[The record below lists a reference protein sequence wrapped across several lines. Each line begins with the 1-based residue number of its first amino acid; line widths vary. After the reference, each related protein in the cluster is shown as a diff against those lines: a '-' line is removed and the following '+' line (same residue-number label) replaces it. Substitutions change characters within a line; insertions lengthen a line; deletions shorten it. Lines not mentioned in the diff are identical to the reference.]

1 MVRLEGIVP
10 KAIQTSIGPVLVLA
24 VILLGTFLSP
34 ESQDNNYKNRGIS
47 LVGLALTYALLY
59 LTSSNRLKIVWRTV
73 IVGLLSQYL
82 LALFVLRTQVGFD
95 IFDFVSSLAR

>member
-1 MVRLEGIVP
+1 LEGIVP

>member
-1 MVRLEGIVP
+1 VVRLEGIVP